1 MVYVMKNKCKRTGS
15 VLVMAVVAIMIMTA
29 FGVGMLAIAYGTRQ
43 QAIQQKNEAAAMLAA
58 EAGYE
63 KALFWM
69 SQQRDMLTTLYN
81 GSADTSGTIAFTGAS
96 CDYEINFH
104 TFINSRPVFRIVSN
118 GHSGQF
124 NRIVDTFVVQA
135 ISGWAMGMCRV
146 PTSTTS
152 TQSVN
157 FATGEIIDMP
167 LHINKYNDSGSD
179 ARDIAI
185 SGTPRF
191 LQSVAMGESRYTSGG
206 SDKYSG
212 VLSLFEGGI
221 YFNQPDSRVSDEET
235 VQAKIS
241 RFENSTASAY
251 KFTPTASTKVTI
263 SSSTTRYPAVQLEFF
278 VDGGVGKVRITN
290 NCTVYGI
297 AGKTYD
303 YQIVPGSTS
312 TYKTYKIYAYHYKNT
327 STTDSPV
334 LTVPIEDTYVSQS
347 FNGIDSEPGGQIYVK
362 GNVVIGS
369 QDYTNMV
376 VKGKITIVAERCDDD
391 TGGNIWIADAIT
403 VDGDHDA
410 NGLPS
415 KNNPNV
421 LGLIAQGLIKV
432 VNPKDGPS
440 TVPTGL
446 TYQPIGIKKYAA
458 DANTIRYLPHDMIV
472 EAAIIVGGGG
482 WGAEYVGS
490 SGSSP
495 TDGRREYNY
504 TANIMDNIIV
514 RGAITESCRGVVGSG
529 SAEGFLKKYY
539 LDKRL
544 LEGILPGDIG
554 LQGKYIPAPAGWHD
568 YRN

>member
-1 MVYVMKNKCKRTGS
+1 MKNKFKQNGS
-15 VLVMAVVAIMIMTA
+15 VLVMAVMAMMIMTA
-29 FGVGMLAIAYGTRQ
+29 FGIGMLAIAYGSRQ

-63 KALFWM
+63 KAIFWM

-81 GSADTSGTIAFTGAS
+81 GSSDTSGTITFTGAS
-96 CDYEINFH
+96 CDYDITFH
-104 TFINSRPVFRIVSN
+104 TFINARPVFRIVSN

-124 NRIVDTFVVQA
+124 QRTVDTLVVQA

-146 PTSTTS
+146 PNGTTSTTP
-152 TQSVN
+152 VN

-167 LHINKYNDSGSD
+167 LHVNKYTIGSD
-179 ARDIAI
+179 TIDIAI

-191 LQSVAMGESRYTSGG
+191 LQPVSMGESRYTSTNF
-206 SDKYSG
+206 DKYSG
-212 VLSLFEGGI
+212 VLGLFEAGI
-221 YFNQPDSRVSDEET
+221 YFNQPDSRISDEAT
-235 VQAKIS
+235 VQEKIN
-241 RFENSTASAY
+241 RFASSTISTY

-263 SSSTTRYPAVQLEFF
+263 GSSSTRYPAVQLEFF

-297 AGKTYD
+297 NGKSYD
-303 YQIVPGSTS
+303 YRIVPGSTS
-312 TYKTYKIYAYHYKNT
+312 TYQTYKVYAYHYKNT
-327 STTDSPV
+327 SAVESPV
-334 LTVPIEDTYVSQS
+334 LTVPITDTYVSQS

-369 QDYTNMV
+369 SDYVNMV
-376 VKGKITIVAERCDDD
+376 VKGKITVVAERSADN

-403 VDGDHDA
+403 VDGDHDS
-410 NGLPS
+410 NGLPV
-415 KNNPNV
+415 KDNPNV

-432 VNPKDGPS
+432 VNPIDGPS
-440 TVPTGL
+440 AASVPSGL
-446 TYQPIGIKKYAA
+446 TYQPIGIKKNAA
-458 DANTIRYLPHDMIV
+458 DADNIRYLPHAMVV

-490 SGSSP
+490 TGVGN
-495 TDGRREYNY
+495 GRREYTEN
-504 TANIMDNIIV
+504 TMDDLIV

-529 SAEGFLKKYY
+529 SSEGFLKKYY
-539 LDKRL
+539 LDRRL

-554 LQGKYIPAPAGWHD
+554 LQGKYIPAPGGWHD

>member
-1 MVYVMKNKCKRTGS
+1 MKNKCNRSGS
-15 VLVMAVVAIMIMTA
+15 VLIMAVMAMMIMTA
-29 FGVGMLAIAYGTRQ
+29 FGIGMLAIAYGARQ

-63 KALFWM
+63 KAIFWM

-81 GSADTSGTIAFTGAS
+81 GSPDTSGTIAFTGAN
-96 CDYEINFH
+96 CDYSINFH
-104 TFINSRPVFRIVSN
+104 TFINARPVFRIISN

-124 NRIVDTFVVQA
+124 HRTVDTLVVQA

-146 PTSTTS
+146 PTGTTS
-152 TQSVN
+152 TTGVN

-167 LHINKYNDSGSD
+167 LHINKYTNETTD
-179 ARDIAI
+179 ARDIFI

-191 LQSVAMGESRYTSGG
+191 LQPVAMGESRYTASG

-212 VLSLFEGGI
+212 VLSLFEAGI
-221 YFNQPDSRVSDEET
+221 YFNQPDSRISDEAT
-235 VQAKIS
+235 VQEKIN
-241 RFENSTASAY
+241 RFAASTISTY
-251 KFTPTASTKVTI
+251 KFIPTASTKVTTT
-263 SSSTTRYPAVQLEFF
+263 SSTTRYPAVQLEFF

-297 AGKTYD
+297 TGKSYD
-303 YQIVPGSTS
+303 YRIVPGSTS
-312 TYKTYKIYAYHYKNT
+312 TYQTYKIYAYHYKNT
-327 STTDSPV
+327 STAESPV
-334 LTVPIEDTYVSQS
+334 LTVPITDTYVSQS

-369 QDYTNMV
+369 SDYVNMV
-376 VKGKITIVAERCDDD
+376 VKGKITVVAERSADN

-403 VDGDHDA
+403 VDGAHDA
-410 NGLPS
+410 NGMPAQG
-415 KNNPNV
+415 NTNV
-421 LGLIAQGLIKV
+421 LGLIAQGMIKV
-432 VNPKDGPS
+432 VNPINGPS
-440 TVPTGL
+440 SVPSGL
-446 TYQPIGIKKYAA
+446 TYQPIGIKKNASDA
-458 DANTIRYLPHDMIV
+458 DTIRYLPHDMVV

-482 WGAEYVGS
+482 WGAEFVGS
-490 SGSSP
+490 SGEGN
-495 TDGRREYNY
+495 GRREYTEN
-504 TANIMDNIIV
+504 TMDNLIV

-529 SAEGFLKKYY
+529 SNEGFLKRYY
-539 LDKRL
+539 LDRRL